1 MKKFIKLTL
10 VCLLICV
17 FLVALCACSNSDI
30 NTVDNT
36 DTIDNTDTVDD
47 TDNTFE
53 EEVVSE
59 EEYYKMVYTGNF
71 EYGYYI
77 YDANKNIVEE
87 EKGLTNLLDVTLLN
101 DNVVDVHINLGS
113 GLSEHSYYSVERD
126 AFSKKYLYVSAYNN
140 EKVAY
145 LNGSFQD
152 RRLIVQNVFD
162 KTEYYKE
169 FDLDFSTFFF
179 PVVEASFINNDS
191 QLQVTYY
198 SGEEEIQ
205 RTEILDL

>member
-1 MKKFIKLTL
+1 M
-10 VCLLICV
+10 CV

-30 NTVDNT
+30 KTVDNT
-36 DTIDNTDTVDD
+36 DTIDNTDAVDD
-47 TDNTFE
+47 TDNTFV
-53 EEVVSE
+53 EEVIDE
-59 EEYYKMVYTGNF
+59 QQYYKYVQTGQF

-87 EKGLTNLLDVTLLN
+87 QKGLTNLLDLKLLN
-101 DNVVDVHINLGS
+101 GNVVDIPLNWGT
-113 GLSEHSYYSVERD
+113 GLCEHRYYSAERD
-126 AFSKKYLYVSAYNN
+126 AFSKKYFFVSAYNN

-145 LNGSFQD
+145 LDGSLQD
-152 RRLIVQNVFD
+152 RILVVQNVFD

-169 FDLDFSTFFF
+169 FDLDFSTFIT

-198 SGEEEIQ
+198 SGEEETQ
-205 RTEILDL
+205 RTDILDL